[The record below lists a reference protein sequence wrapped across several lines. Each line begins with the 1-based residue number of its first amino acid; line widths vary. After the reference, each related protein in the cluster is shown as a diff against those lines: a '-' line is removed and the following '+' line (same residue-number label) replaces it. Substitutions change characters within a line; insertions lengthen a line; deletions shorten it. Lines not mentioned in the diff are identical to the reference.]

1 VILLDAYGPGNVR
14 ASSGGESRLLRM
26 GYGPDELLVR
36 WSARSLV
43 LWKAL
48 FQQLGRP
55 LFAPTGILW
64 IVNE

>member
-1 VILLDAYGPGNVR
+1 
-14 ASSGGESRLLRM
+14 M